1 VIEGTLIHPTIM
13 NSITRAALV
22 LAAAATL
29 PSGAAEPVKRV
40 VMREAPTHDQIVEF
54 ARKAKEENPMPVF
67 TPAAGEDPS
76 KVNRLGDL
84 ISRSDILCFQGR
96 ATLVPKRAVL
106 HVPKSLSGRLGMQE
120 GSQIESWTEFLNAN
134 RGWIRTVAVTRIQ
147 AEGNDPMPEAV
158 LKSFVKE
165 QRVVIATY
173 QEGPISVLPLKVP
186 ETPVAGEPG
195 AKVAAPVQAINVA
208 TP

>member
-1 VIEGTLIHPTIM
+1 M
-13 NSITRAALV
+13 NSTVRIATVIAALSG
-22 LAAAATL
+22 LPAA
-29 PSGAAEPVKRV
+29 AAEPVRRMV
-40 VMREAPTHDQIVEF
+40 VREAPTHDQIVEF
-54 ARKAKEENPMPVF
+54 ARKAKEANPPPVF
-67 TPAAGEDPS
+67 TPAQGEDPS
-76 KVNRLGDL
+76 KANKLGDL

-106 HVPKSLSGRLGMQE
+106 HVPKSLAGRLGMQE
-120 GSQIESWTEFLNAN
+120 GSQIGSWTDFLNVN
-134 RGWIRTVAVTRIQ
+134 RGWIRTVAVTRVQ
-147 AEGNDPMPEAV
+147 AEGNEPMPEAV

-195 AKVAAPVQAINVA
+195 AKVSAPAQAINVA

>member
-1 VIEGTLIHPTIM
+1 M
-13 NSITRAALV
+13 NSITR
-22 LAAAATL
+22 LAAALAAFSAF
-29 PSGAAEPVKRV
+29 PSAAAEPVRRMI
-40 VMREAPTHDQIVEF
+40 MREAPTHDQIVEF
-54 ARKAKEENPMPVF
+54 ARKAKEENPQPVF
-67 TPAAGEDPS
+67 TPAQGEDPS
-76 KVNRLGDL
+76 KVNKLGDL

-106 HVPKSLSGRLGMQE
+106 HVPKSLAGRLGMQE
-120 GSQIESWTEFLNAN
+120 GSQIGSWTEFLNAN
-134 RGWIRTVAVTRIQ
+134 RGWIRTVAVTRVQ
-147 AEGNDPMPEAV
+147 AEGNEPMPEAV

-195 AKVAAPVQAINVA
+195 AKIAAPAQAINVA